1 MSRSSAPS
9 LSSGGETR
17 YTRSQYGKETEE
29 QREPWREPKILTFFS
44 ESRNIGARGAAARGS
59 GLPVGQDEKRGDRRG
74 EQKTLEEDNSRS
86 NSRLASIKTS

>member
-1 MSRSSAPS
+1 MVRDPMNCDSCNIRKKKDPFAWAGGAIPAMSRSSAPS

-44 ESRNIGARGAAARGS
+44 KSRNIRARGAG
-59 GLPVGQDEKRGDRRG
+59 
-74 EQKTLEEDNSRS
+74 
-86 NSRLASIKTS
+86 